1 MSGAEEI
8 VFEISGNA
16 HRNCYE
22 ALRAAVEIAH
32 EKLPVQL
39 SMKELSAAVIPKLK
53 GEIAV
58 ASVARALARATEDA
72 WDNGGREVLQCKYG
86 FRTKP
91 TPKELIFRLARAM
104 EPSGEYRILK
114 DSTGKCG
121 IVVSKPGEGYWMA
134 VAPCLKDEDRLAA
147 VIQQLNQAHMSIEL
161 FRELVFTDIVL
172 PLVEGESDV

>member
-22 ALRAAVEIAH
+22 ALWAAVEIAH
-32 EKLPVQL
+32 EKLPTQL

-53 GEIAV
+53 GEIA
-58 ASVARALARATEDA
+58 ASSVARALARATEDA

-121 IVVSKPGEGYWMA
+121 IVVSKPGEDYWMA
-134 VAPCLKDEDRLAA
+134 VAPFLKDEDKVTAI
-147 VIQQLNQAHMSIEL
+147 IQHLNQSLMPMEL
-161 FRELVFTDIVL
+161 FRESVFTDIVL
-172 PLVEGESDV
+172 PLLKGEAEA